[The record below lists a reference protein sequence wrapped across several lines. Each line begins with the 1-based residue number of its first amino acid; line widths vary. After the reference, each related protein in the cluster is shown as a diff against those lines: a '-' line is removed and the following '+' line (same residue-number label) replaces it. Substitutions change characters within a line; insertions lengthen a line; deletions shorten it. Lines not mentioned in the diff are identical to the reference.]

1 MQDANRRLDALV
13 FSLGWVVLLASAWLM
28 AAWAA
33 YISRAAGRLRFIPD
47 AWWPSPEVHLILI
60 AVAKLMLT
68 GVFMTWIGTVLYRR
82 RLRWLCR

>member
-1 MQDANRRLDALV
+1 MQDATRRLDALV
-13 FSLGWVVLLASAWLM
+13 FSLGWVVLIASAWLM

-33 YISRAAGRLRFIPD
+33 YMGRVTGRLRFIPA
-47 AWWPSPEVHLILI
+47 AWWASPEVHLIFI

-68 GVFMTWIGTVLYRR
+68 GLLMTWIGVVLYRR